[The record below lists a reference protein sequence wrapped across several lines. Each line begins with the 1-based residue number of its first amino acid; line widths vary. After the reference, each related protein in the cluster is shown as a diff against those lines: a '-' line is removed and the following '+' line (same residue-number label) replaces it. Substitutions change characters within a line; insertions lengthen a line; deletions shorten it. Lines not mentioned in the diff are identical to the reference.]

1 MPSKN
6 IKIKSAV
13 SKEAS
18 GSPEEKKEK
27 VKKTAVRKTSLKPSK
42 IALKPKKAKEVK
54 IQKTLK
60 GPLVKK
66 TVPVSRKP
74 KKEEPRSTLIPRL
87 HPEARVITAKPEEF
101 IPKPA
106 SITQEPKIA
115 PDARKSVPLTAA
127 HPPVEEKKLKR

>member
-1 MPSKN
+1 M
-6 IKIKSAV
+6 
-13 SKEAS
+13 
-18 GSPEEKKEK
+18 
-27 VKKTAVRKTSLKPSK
+27 
-42 IALKPKKAKEVK
+42 K

-115 PDARKSVPLTAA
+115 PDARKSVPLAVA
-127 HPPVEEKKLKR
+127 HPPVEEKKVEAIKEIGSQKEAGTEIAAQKEELPLGPQVKVISA